1 VTETYPSDAETPA
14 DEHASVRHA
23 FKTTREDG
31 ERRVRVWRPSPQ
43 VAFGRRDTVSSSY
56 DKARGVASDAG
67 YATTVRNVGGRAVV
81 HAGETVAFA
90 VAAPV
95 EDPRVGLRD
104 RYEDAVCATRE
115 ALESAGVETWCGEPE
130 PSFCPGEASLRTD
143 GGKVAGI
150 AQRVTREAALVSGVV
165 TVGNVGETARLL
177 SSVYGALGVP
187 FDPSTV
193 AGVGER
199 GVSRHEV
206 ASALSE
212 RFGAP

>member
-1 VTETYPSDAETPA
+1 LTETYPSDAEAPA
-14 DEHASVRHA
+14 DEHASVRRA
-23 FKTTREDG
+23 FEATREDG
-31 ERRVRVWRPSPQ
+31 ESRVRVWRPSPQ

-104 RYEDAVCATRE
+104 RYDDAVCATRD
-115 ALESAGVETWCGEPE
+115 ALSSVGVDTRCGEPDR
-130 PSFCPGEASLRTD
+130 SFCPGEASLCVD
-143 GGKVAGI
+143 SENGGKVAGV
-150 AQRVTREAALVSGVV
+150 AQRVTRDAALVSGVV
-165 TVGNVGETARLL
+165 VTGRADETARVV

-187 FDPSTV
+187 FDPAS
-193 AGVGER
+193 VGTAD
-199 GVSRHEV
+199 
-206 ASALSE
+206 ASPSAVGYALE
-212 RFGAP
+212 NALDGF